1 MFNPTSSFIAIPK
14 GHVLVVFELANS
26 DCLFSRLDYHHVNNM
41 QENIKILINDSRYTG
56 DRTNDDKDRAF
67 MSNFTIPTNLSESEQ
82 MSLADCSK
90 PHIYLFATN
99 ELANLRYT
107 EKVQFEIVL
116 K

>member
-1 MFNPTSSFIAIPK
+1 MFNPTSSCIAIPK

-56 DRTNDDKDRAF
+56 DRINDDKDRAF

-99 ELANLRYT
+99 EIANLRYT